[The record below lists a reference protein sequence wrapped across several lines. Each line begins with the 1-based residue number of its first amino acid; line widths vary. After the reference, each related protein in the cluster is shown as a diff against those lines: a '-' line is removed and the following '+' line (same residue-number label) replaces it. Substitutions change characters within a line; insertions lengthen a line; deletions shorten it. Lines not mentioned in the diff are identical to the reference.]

1 MLFLPLFCCLW
12 YHDDSCPFCKNLN
25 YYLLLSFIVLLF
37 GSGSQYHFRGSDSL
51 MFEEKV
57 VGEKVA
63 KLYIKMDSVDN
74 ILGVGEIEGE

>member
-1 MLFLPLFCCLW
+1 
-12 YHDDSCPFCKNLN
+12 
-25 YYLLLSFIVLLF
+25 LF

-63 KLYIKMDSVDN
+63 KLYIKMDSVDT